1 MKIMEKMP
9 HIDVTFQILLC
20 LFVIIGTISAIVKS
34 ISKLENENI
43 KKFTNVVI
51 GFLKVFTFF
60 LLIAFIFSLLS
71 FLGLEEGSLIVIAII
86 LIVFSYFAA
95 RMLNFEKDKL
105 EIVAFIAGLICI
117 GGYLGSYL
125 EMKAL
130 TVLFIITIIYDIF
143 WFIMPTRALDLLLLP
158 LHYCLLGD
166 FLIEKFSY
174 DDYYYII
181 IFVALIIVRIFYI

>member
-1 MKIMEKMP
+1 MYWRIFR
-9 HIDVTFQILLC
+9 V
-20 LFVIIGTISAIVKS
+20 LF
-34 ISKLENENI
+34 
-43 KKFTNVVI
+43 
-51 GFLKVFTFF
+51 
-60 LLIAFIFSLLS
+60 
-71 FLGLEEGSLIVIAII
+71 
-86 LIVFSYFAA
+86 
-95 RMLNFEKDKL
+95 R
-105 EIVAFIAGLICI
+105 
-117 GGYLGSYL
+117 
-125 EMKAL
+125 MKAL